1 MAGSISVVM
10 NLWLL
15 ELEQV
20 QSVGRHA
27 LAALTKLDLVEGRS

>member
-1 MAGSISVVM
+1 MVGSISVVT

-15 ELEQV
+15 ELEQA

-27 LAALTKLDLVEGRS
+27 LAALTRMTLVEGKS